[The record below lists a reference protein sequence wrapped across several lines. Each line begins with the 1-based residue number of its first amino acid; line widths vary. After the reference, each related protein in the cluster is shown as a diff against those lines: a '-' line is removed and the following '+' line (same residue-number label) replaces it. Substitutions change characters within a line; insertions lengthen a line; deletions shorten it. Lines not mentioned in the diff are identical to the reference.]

1 MHYIFWYNLN
11 MKKQRKIRYLQV
23 RLPEETLLKLKE
35 SAERRGISVSAFVR
49 LLIINQLEREK
60 KKGEF
65 EL

>member
-1 MHYIFWYNLN
+1 